1 MNAVKKVNAL
11 LILSFLNIL
20 LTLIILLFL
29 ISFASY
35 TYDLVSLAHEKK
47 DKVNQ
52 TIDSIYNIST
62 KIDTVINNLTS
73 FLEVKVINA
82 ICSSDIIR
90 KTVGTYLC
98 PIDNNQLNKQQNFTK
113 RVFNDTNIDTFLF
126 NFILNILQNTTE
138 PDIFKQDICKKCT
151 NQCSKF

>member
-1 MNAVKKVNAL
+1 MNSVKKVNAL

-20 LTLIILLFL
+20 LTLIILLIL
-29 ISFASY
+29 VCFASY

-62 KIDTVINNLTS
+62 KIDTVIQNLTS

-90 KTVGTYLC
+90 KTVGAYLC
-98 PIDNNQLNKQQNFTK
+98 PIDNNQLNQNLTK
-113 RVFNDTNIDTFLF
+113 RILYQDYTDTFLF
-126 NFILNILQNTTE
+126 NFILHILQNTTD
-138 PDIFKQDICKKCT
+138 PHILKQDICEKCT
-151 NQCSKF
+151 NQCSNF